1 VARPGEKLGG
11 LERHLLT
18 RVGCHFAFFTTDG
31 RSAVNMGKSSSQPIT
46 DRLVLTDMN
55 LAHNVF
61 IADILRQEVVLLAVY
76 CALRF
81 KVFVFCCIF
90 SV

>member
-1 VARPGEKLGG
+1 
-11 LERHLLT
+11 
-18 RVGCHFAFFTTDG
+18 
-31 RSAVNMGKSSSQPIT
+31 MGQSCSQPIT

-61 IADILRQEVVLLAVY
+61 IADILCQGAVY

-81 KVFVFCCIF
+81 KAFVFCCIF
-90 SV
+90 NVDKVRECHHYIMYIKTVFYLLEIQCLTF